1 MLKIEKLEID
11 AIVPTLGSE
20 GAAGFDL
27 YLSGRGNIVIYPG
40 KQATIPTGIALD
52 IPKGK
57 VGIIKP
63 RSSLALHGID
73 VLGGVIDSD
82 YRGEVK
88 VILINHGTGPMLF
101 EPGDRIAQ
109 LVILDHYN
117 EFEVVESLG
126 DTERGSGGF
135 GSTGR

>member
-1 MLKIEKLEID
+1 MLKIKKLHSD
-11 AIVPTLGSE
+11 SIVPTLGSE

-27 YLSGRGNIVIYPG
+27 YYRGYEVRIFPG
-40 KQATIPTGIALD
+40 LMEVMGTGIALD

-63 RSSLALHGID
+63 RSGLAMHGID

-88 VILINHGTGPMLF
+88 VILTNHGTGPMLF
-101 EPGDRIAQ
+101 NPGDRIAQ
-109 LVILDHYN
+109 LVIVDHYN
-117 EFEVVESLG
+117 EFEVVGSLD

-135 GSTGR
+135 GSTGK

>member
-1 MLKIEKLEID
+1 MLKIKKLNSD
-11 AIVPTLGSE
+11 SIVPTLGSE

-27 YLSGRGNIVIYPG
+27 YYLGDEVRIFPG
-40 KQATIPTGIALD
+40 LLEVMSTGIALD
-52 IPKGK
+52 IPRGK

-63 RSSLALHGID
+63 RSGKSLHGID

-88 VILINHGTGPMLF
+88 VILTNHGTEPMLF
-101 EPGDRIAQ
+101 APGHRIAQ

-117 EFEVVESLG
+117 EFEVVESLD

-135 GSTGR
+135 GSTGK

>member
-1 MLKIEKLEID
+1 MLKIKKLHID
-11 AIVPTLGSE
+11 SIVPTLGSE

-27 YLSGRGNIVIYPG
+27 YYLGNEERIFPG
-40 KQATIPTGIALD
+40 FMKVMSTGIALD

-63 RSSLALHGID
+63 RSGKALHGID

-88 VILINHGTGPMLF
+88 VILINHGTSPMLF

-109 LVILDHYN
+109 LVVVDHYN
-117 EFEVVESLG
+117 EFEVVESLN

-135 GSTGR
+135 GSTGK

>member
-1 MLKIEKLEID
+1 MLKIKKLNSDSI
-11 AIVPTLGSE
+11 APTLGSE

-27 YLSGRGNIVIYPG
+27 YLSGRENIVICPD
-40 KQATIPTGIALD
+40 KQQTIPTGIALD

-63 RSSLALHGID
+63 RSGKALHGID

-88 VILINHGTGPMLF
+88 VILINHGTGPMLL

-109 LVILDHYN
+109 LVIVDHYN
-117 EFEVVESLG
+117 EFEVVEFLN

-135 GSTGR
+135 GSTGK

>member
-1 MLKIEKLEID
+1 MLKIKKLHND
-11 AIVPTLGSE
+11 SIVPTLGSE

-27 YLSGRGNIVIYPG
+27 YSFGSQERIFPG
-40 KQATIPTGIALD
+40 LMEVMSTGIALD

-63 RSSLALHGID
+63 RSGKALHGID

-88 VILINHGTGPMLF
+88 VILINHGTSPMLF

-109 LVILDHYN
+109 LVVVDHYN
-117 EFEVVESLG
+117 EFEVVESLN

-135 GSTGR
+135 GSTGK